1 MRAKP
6 HQYRSTINPFK
17 PTCLTQF
24 VEAWPKPNPFQILSL
39 FLSLLHQESP
49 TQARLINIKSTI
61 LNTKISNHQTDK
73 MGLDIWVNPTY
84 LKHGVWLAWSL
95 FLQDS
100 PPKYQNIEWSLV
112 STSLVFHGVWF
123 NTKKLNHQLIGIFF
137 YKMFLHPRGR
147 KTWSLV
153 CIANPTCRK
162 FLFMIVIETQIRKC
176 CCMVLSF

>member
-84 LKHGVWLAWSL
+84 LKHGSLACMESLFTRFSTKIPKYWMESGLHESGFSWSLIQYQKIESPADWHL
-95 FLQDS
+95 FLQD
-100 PPKYQNIEWSLV
+100 V
-112 STSLVFHGVWF
+112 STS
-123 NTKKLNHQLIGIFF
+123 Q
-137 YKMFLHPRGR
+137 R
-147 KTWSLV
+147 
-153 CIANPTCRK
+153 
-162 FLFMIVIETQIRKC
+162 
-176 CCMVLSF
+176 